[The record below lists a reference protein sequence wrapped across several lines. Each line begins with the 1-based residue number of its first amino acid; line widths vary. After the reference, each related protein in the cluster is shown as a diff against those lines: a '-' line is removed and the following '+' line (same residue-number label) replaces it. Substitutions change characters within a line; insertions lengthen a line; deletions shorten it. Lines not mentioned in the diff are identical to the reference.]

1 MLRLLLVGF
10 QLIPSKVVV
19 LEDLIQNAH
28 TLFDE
33 RPSESSSPPAEV
45 QTMGASNQHRP
56 ALVGDFPTSS
66 RSSFSSLLSDVTAE
80 SRRAPSPA
88 ARPSRLEGFPSSKT
102 LTEGV
107 DVTTQEQVIPEAR
120 GTEAGETL
128 ANGTPPEVVS
138 IPPTAVAEWRLRQS
152 VLTPQ
157 PEAVTIPQSPPE
169 SMLSSLSNFPL
180 SSATSLQT
188 GMGLFPA

>member
-28 TLFDE
+28 TLFDK

-45 QTMGASNQHRP
+45 QIIGASTQHRP
-56 ALVGDFPTSS
+56 ALVGGFPTSS
-66 RSSFSSLLSDVTAE
+66 PSSFSSLLSDVTAE

>member
-1 MLRLLLVGF
+1 MLRLFLVSF
-10 QLIPSKVVV
+10 QLIPLKALI
-19 LEDLIQNAH
+19 LEDLIKNAH
-28 TLFDE
+28 SLFDE

-45 QTMGASNQHRP
+45 QTTGASTQHLP
-56 ALVGDFPTSS
+56 TTSGNFPTSS

-80 SRRAPSPA
+80 SRLAPSPT

-120 GTEAGETL
+120 STEAVETL
-128 ANGTPPEVVS
+128 ANSTPPEVVS
-138 IPPTAVAEWRLRQS
+138 VPPTAVAEWRLRQS
-152 VLTPQ
+152 VLPPQ